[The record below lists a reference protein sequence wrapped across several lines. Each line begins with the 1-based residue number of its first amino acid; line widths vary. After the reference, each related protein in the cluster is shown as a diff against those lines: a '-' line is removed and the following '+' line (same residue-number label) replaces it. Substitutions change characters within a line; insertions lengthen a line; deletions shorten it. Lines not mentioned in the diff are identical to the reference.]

1 MSSFER
7 RNVAIGVLGCSLA
20 AAAFF
25 TPVAAIA
32 AKSVC
37 LPAYQIDHTQ
47 VLHDSSILFYMRNH
61 KVWKNTPINNCST
74 LSVSSQGFSYEP
86 TSPGS
91 DEICSNLVTI
101 HVNDTHETCM
111 LGEFVPYTPPQKA
124 VQAQ

>member
-7 RNVAIGVLGCSLA
+7 HKVAIGVLAGGLTA
-20 AAAFF
+20 AALFA
-25 TPVAAIA
+25 PVAANA

-74 LSVSSQGFSYEP
+74 LSVSTQGFSYEP

-101 HVNDTHETCM
+101 HVNDTHETCL
-111 LGEFVPYTPPQKA
+111 LGEFVAYTPPQKA
-124 VQAQ
+124 AQAQ